1 MSSLQ
6 NPEAD
11 LIDSL
16 KALWHGKWIIV
27 AVALTA
33 SLVGSLVF
41 MSTPSRYEARVY
53 YFVDNIPP
61 ETTADHISN
70 KFQKLFYSASNFE
83 RWSEKNVGSA
93 ITFNSFNESRILNGI
108 LVNQESAKQIATF
121 ETENNVG
128 TYILIKSGNL
138 SILTDFF
145 SYANHTNALLSQD
158 WLRTAKRQKKQIE
171 FVMDKST
178 FVDAEMVKYL
188 AAIDDFIASVEVGG
202 AILKIRRPSI
212 PSLASISFSQ
222 NLVISLLFGIL
233 ISSLLIIIRRAIQNR

>member
-33 SLVGSLVF
+33 GLVGSLVF
-41 MSTPSRYEARVY
+41 KSTPYRYEARVY
-53 YFVDNIPP
+53 YSIDNIPP
-61 ETTADHISN
+61 ETTADQISN
-70 KFQKLFYSASNFE
+70 KFQKLFYSASTFE

-93 ITFNSFNESRILNGI
+93 ITFNTFNESRILNGI
-108 LVNQESAKQIATF
+108 LVDQESAKQIATF
-121 ETENNVG
+121 EMENNVG

-158 WLRTAKRQKKQIE
+158 LLRTAKRQKKQIE
-171 FVMDKST
+171 FAMDKST
-178 FVDAEMVKYL
+178 FVEAELVKYL

-202 AILKIRRPSI
+202 AIFKIRRPSI

-222 NLVISLLFGIL
+222 TLVISLLFGIL